1 MRRRRRIALT
11 AVYIQK
17 QPHLLFQLPHN
28 PLNALVDVL
37 LAINDVVLQSM
48 LTLISQ
54 FNSVTSLCSSCQE
67 WVAPT

>member
-1 MRRRRRIALT
+1 MMMRIALT

-17 QPHLLFQLPHN
+17 IPHLRFQLPHN
-28 PLNALVDVL
+28 SLKALVDIL
-37 LAINDVVLQSM
+37 LAINDVVFQSM

-67 WVAPT
+67 WVAQT